1 MNNAVNINSSEK
13 KFPVP
18 PDSIDLTASRSE
30 KYIVFS
36 VYETFYGIAAKEVT
50 EIIQPVGVTA
60 LPNVPR
66 WIPGIINLRGE
77 IVTVVDLQTLWNK
90 NSVAAPKSKFI
101 VARSGASAAVIAFA
115 VDKLGEIVNLPAG
128 EIQPASDE
136 SAPHVFG
143 KAVYKSNALQL
154 IDAKNLFDSLSSD
167 K

>member
-13 KFPVP
+13 KVSAPQ
-18 PDSIDLTASRSE
+18 DLTALRSE

-50 EIIQPVGVTA
+50 EIIHPITVTA

-66 WIPGIINLRGE
+66 WILGVINLRGE
-77 IVTVVDLQTLWNK
+77 IVAVVDLQTLWNK
-90 NSVAAPKSKFI
+90 NSATAPKSKFI

-115 VDKLGEIVNLPAG
+115 VDKLSEIVSLSAG
-128 EIQPASDE
+128 EINPASDE
-136 SAPHVFG
+136 SAPYIFG

-154 IDAKNLFDSLSSD
+154 IDAKNLFDSLSPD